1 MRVLKFTLAIC
12 TVAGFWQPPS
22 CTSLLKLIIY
32 ISYAIFLNSSLL
44 VFAMSQFMNILLN
57 VDNSDELTDSL
68 YMMLT
73 VFVAG
78 YKQICMWIDHKN
90 ITVMIN
96 ILTEKPFTP
105 YESHEIMI
113 RQKFDKMIRNN
124 TMRYLILVMV
134 TVIAIFLSSVLM
146 DFTKGNLTYTAW
158 VPFDYSGSAAFTF
171 VFAHQMTGMAASGLV
186 NVACESLVCGFL
198 LQMCC
203 QLEILEH
210 RLTKITQGQDVLRD
224 CIHHHNL
231 IFEYANALNK
241 MFTKIIAV
249 QFAVSMLV
257 VCSNLY
263 RIAMAENYGSFIPL
277 MCYTGCMLAQIFIYC
292 WFGNEVKLKSVRLMN
307 NIYEMEWLMLNNDNK
322 RSLLIIMK
330 RAMVPIEFNSAYIIT
345 MNLDSFVAV
354 LKLSYSTFN
363 LLRQAHE

>member
-1 MRVLKFTLAIC
+1 MRALKFTLVIC
-12 TVAGFWQPPS
+12 TAAGFWQPLS
-22 CTSLLKLIIY
+22 WTSLFKHIVY
-32 ISYAIFLNSSLL
+32 KSYAMFLNSSLL

-57 VDNSDELTDSL
+57 VDNSDDLTDSL

-78 YKQICMWIDHKN
+78 YKQICIWIDHKN
-90 ITVMIN
+90 ITEMIN
-96 ILTEKPFTP
+96 ILNEKPFRP
-105 YESHEIMI
+105 FESQEVTI
-113 RQKFDKMIRNN
+113 RKKFDKMIQDN

-134 TVIAIFLSSVLM
+134 TVIAILVSSIWM
-146 DFTKGNLTYTAW
+146 DFTKGNLTYMAW
-158 VPFDYSGSAAFTF
+158 VPFDYSGSIAFTL
-171 VFAHQMTGMAASGLV
+171 VFTHQMIGMAASGLV

-198 LQMCC
+198 LQICC
-203 QLEILEH
+203 QFEILEH

-231 IFEYANALNK
+231 VFEYASTLNN

-263 RIAMAENYGSFIPL
+263 RIAMAEDYASFIPL
-277 MCYTGCMLAQIFIYC
+277 ICYTNCMLAQIFIYC
-292 WFGNEVKLKSVRLMN
+292 WFGNEVKLKSLHLTN
-307 NIYEMEWLMLNNDNK
+307 NIYEMNWPVLNNNNK
-322 RSLLIIMK
+322 RSLLILMK
-330 RAMVPIEFNSAYIIT
+330 RAMIPIEFSSAYIIT

-363 LLRQAHE
+363 LLRQTHE